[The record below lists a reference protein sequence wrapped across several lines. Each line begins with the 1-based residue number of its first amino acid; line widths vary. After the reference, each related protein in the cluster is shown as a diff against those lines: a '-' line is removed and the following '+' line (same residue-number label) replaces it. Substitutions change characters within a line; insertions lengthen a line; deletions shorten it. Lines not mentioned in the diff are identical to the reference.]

1 MIKVISLLFIAYLVL
16 NTTNRFFKMQ
26 DLDKFKIDQLKK
38 IEELK
43 ELKRQSNVLY
53 YITLI
58 SIYVGELI
66 LYLIV
71 FNYLI

>member
-1 MIKVISLLFIAYLVL
+1 MIKVISLLFVSYLVL
-16 NTTNRFFKMQ
+16 NVTNRFFKMQ
-26 DLDKFKIDQLKK
+26 DLDKFKTDQLKK

>member
-1 MIKVISLLFIAYLVL
+1 MIKVISLLFISYLVL
-16 NTTNRFFKMQ
+16 NMTNRYFKMH
-26 DLDKFKIDQLKK
+26 DLEKFKADQLKK

-43 ELKRQSNVLY
+43 DLKRKSNVLY
-53 YITLI
+53 YIVLAST
-58 SIYVGELI
+58 YVGSLI

>member
-16 NTTNRFFKMQ
+16 NVTNRFFKMQ
-26 DLDKFKIDQLKK
+26 DLDKFKADQLEK
-38 IEELK
+38 IEKLK
-43 ELKRQSNVLY
+43 DLKINSNALY
-53 YITLI
+53 YIVLT
-58 SIYVGELI
+58 SAYVGDLI

>member
-16 NTTNRFFKMQ
+16 NVTNRFFKMQ
-26 DLDKFKIDQLKK
+26 DLDKFKADQLEK
-38 IEELK
+38 IEKLK
-43 ELKRQSNVLY
+43 DLKRNSNALY
-53 YITLI
+53 YIVLT
-58 SIYVGELI
+58 SSYVGDLI

>member
-1 MIKVISLLFIAYLVL
+1 MIKVISLLFISYLVL
-16 NTTNRFFKMQ
+16 NMTNRFFKMQ

-38 IEELK
+38 IEELQY
-43 ELKRQSNVLY
+43 LKSQSNALY

-58 SIYVGELI
+58 SAYVGDLI

>member
-16 NTTNRFFKMQ
+16 NVTNRFFKMQ
-26 DLDKFKIDQLKK
+26 DLDKFKADQLEK
-38 IEELK
+38 IEKLK
-43 ELKRQSNVLY
+43 DLKRNSNALY
-53 YITLI
+53 YIVLT
-58 SIYVGELI
+58 SIYIGDLI

>member
-16 NTTNRFFKMQ
+16 NVTNRFCKMQ
-26 DLDKFKIDQLKK
+26 DLDKFKADQLEK
-38 IEELK
+38 IEKLK
-43 ELKRQSNVLY
+43 DLKGKSNTLY
-53 YITLI
+53 YIVLT
-58 SIYVGELI
+58 SIYIGDLI